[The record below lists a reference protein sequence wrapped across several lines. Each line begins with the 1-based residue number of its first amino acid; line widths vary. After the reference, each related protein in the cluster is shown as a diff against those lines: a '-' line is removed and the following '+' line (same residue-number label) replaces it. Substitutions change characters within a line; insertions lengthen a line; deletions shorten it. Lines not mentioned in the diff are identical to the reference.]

1 MEFKACRAVLSA
13 KVKREAD
20 FAILVTNAPKKGSGG
35 FFVEKGVIVVSPG
48 GVLAITGIL
57 RDQVIKIARLKLTK
71 SQKQEAVEQTM
82 KYLQGAEFKNSLE
95 LVIKKTVEMYDDL
108 KDECKDHIKIWKRR
122 HDALKSVY
130 LHTSRVQ
137 RRTINLIAGKPMDV
151 DASLNPFPA
160 LPDLAQL

>member
-1 MEFKACRAVLSA
+1 MDWS
-13 KVKREAD
+13 D
-20 FAILVTNAPKKGSGG
+20 SY
-35 FFVEKGVIVVSPG
+35 VIVVSPG